1 LSRLEKETNV
11 GAIFE
16 FRQTPNRIPHA
27 KPEFWIALTPP
38 GRHPSATLLVGREF
52 NSLTQPEAVAAEIRA
67 DLEHAIEEARRTIG
81 G

>member
-1 LSRLEKETNV
+1 LSRLKKERSV

-16 FRQTPNRIPHA
+16 FRQTPNRIPPA
-27 KPEFWIALTPP
+27 ETEYRIALTPP